1 MDYST
6 PLSLFDRATYDLFVP
21 VVFVFPAPTPSNE
34 ALKEGLHRAVAAYP
48 QLAGRLVMDMD
59 QHQHGH
65 GRRSIHVNNQGVLVL
80 EAAASVDLANVD
92 FVVDGRVVANIDAMY
107 PGLPQPEETL
117 GSAVLQIKLTRYCC
131 GGLVVG
137 LAFHHQVLDGTALDG
152 FLTTWSRA
160 VRQGTDFTAPT
171 PLLDRAI
178 FSLELGLL
186 AHTDTVTDRVPL
198 FDHGSTEFNASGDDH
213 VGICRDMKTVMVSFT
228 PEFIAELRARVGET
242 CTRFQCLLAHM
253 WKKTTQAR
261 GLSPEEFT
269 QVRVAVNC
277 RGRARPTVPSDYLG
291 NMVLW
296 AFPRLQARDVLSSTY
311 RRVVSVIRQAVAR
324 VDAEYIQSF
333 LDYGAA
339 ADARGQDLRATAPPY
354 GAMCGPDIEVDS
366 WLSFGYHRLDF
377 GGGPQSLLLVP
388 DMPAEGIMVFMP
400 CVRNKGGVDVLI
412 ALEEEHVTTF
422 LKICHSL
429 DAVVAEV

>member
-6 PLSLFDRATYDLFVP
+6 PLSLFDRATFDLFVP

-34 ALKEGLHRAVAAYP
+34 ALKGGLHRAVAAYP
-48 QLAGRLVMDMD
+48 QLAGRLVVD
-59 QHQHGH
+59 QH

-80 EAAASVDLANVD
+80 EAAASVELANVD
-92 FVVDGRVVANIDAMY
+92 FVVDGRVVSDIGAMY
-107 PGLPQPEETL
+107 PRLPQPEESI
-117 GSAVLQIKLTRYCC
+117 GSAVLQMKLTRYSC

-137 LAFHHQVLDGTALDG
+137 LTFHHQVLDGTALDG

-160 VRQGTDFTAPT
+160 VRQGADFTPPS
-171 PLLDRAI
+171 PLLDRG
-178 FSLELGLL
+178 FFL
-186 AHTDTVTDRVPL
+186 ADADADAGRVPL
-198 FDHGSTEFNASGDDH
+198 FDHGSTEFKTSSGDDH
-213 VGICRDMKTVMVSFT
+213 RGRGICRDMKTVMVSFT
-228 PEFIAELRARVGET
+228 PEFIAGLKARVGTT

-277 RGRARPTVPSDYLG
+277 RGRARPIVPSDYLG

-311 RRVVSVIRQAVAR
+311 GHVVSVIRQAVAR
-324 VDAEYIQSF
+324 VDADYIQSF

-339 ADARGQDLRATAPPY
+339 ADARGQELRATAPPH

-366 WLSFGYHRLDF
+366 WLGFGYHRLDF
-377 GGGPQSLLLVP
+377 GGGPQSLLLLP

-400 CVRNKGGVDVLI
+400 CVDNKGGVDVLI
-412 ALEEEHVTTF
+412 ALEEEHVTPF

-429 DAVVAEV
+429 I